1 MRRLPHCAVLAACL
15 ALAGCGGGKEDPAAA
30 SSPGQAA
37 NQPAAPTTAPDAPA
51 AGSTPAPGPVVPLG
65 DYDREQVNF
74 TGFGAARFGADEA
87 AVRQAWGDRLV
98 PESLAG
104 STLCYYI
111 EQDPRPD
118 GGGIA
123 FMFEDAKF
131 VRYDVFG
138 TPAGVSAAPGG
149 FTVGAR
155 ADDILEAFGSRVEV
169 QPHKYIE
176 GGRYLVLSPEFGEPG
191 RIVFEVDPD
200 GRVTQWRVGVPPQ
213 VFYVEGC
220 G

>member
-1 MRRLPHCAVLAACL
+1 MPAPDADQVAA
-15 ALAGCGGGKEDPAAA
+15 
-30 SSPGQAA
+30 
-37 NQPAAPTTAPDAPA
+37 TPDAPA
-51 AGSTPAPGPVVPLG
+51 SSPAPVPGPAAAALG
-65 DYDREQVNF
+65 EYDREQVHF

-87 AVRQAWGDRLV
+87 AVRQAWGGRLL

-111 EQDPRPD
+111 EQDPRPA

-123 FMFEDAKF
+123 FMFEDAKL

-138 TPAGVSAAPGG
+138 TPPGVSAAPGG

-155 ADDILEAFGSRVEV
+155 AEDILKAFGSRVEV
-169 QPHKYIE
+169 QPHKYVE

-191 RIVFEVDPD
+191 RIVFEVDQD
-200 GRVTQWRVGVPPQ
+200 GLVTQWRVGVPPQ

-220 G
+220 S

>member
-1 MRRLPHCAVLAACL
+1 MTANALIARYSDAAL
-15 ALAGCGGGKEDPAAA
+15 SGPL
-30 SSPGQAA
+30 
-37 NQPAAPTTAPDAPA
+37 TTEK
-51 AGSTPAPGPVVPLG
+51 
-65 DYDREQVNF
+65 R
-74 TGFGAARFGADEA
+74 DEVA
-87 AVRQAWGDRLV
+87 EELW
-98 PESLAG
+98 
-104 STLCYYI
+104 T
-111 EQDPRPD
+111 
-118 GGGIA
+118 IA